1 MDLQRLTAT
10 EARVASLVAGGHTN
24 REIARDL
31 ALSQRTLARHLADV
45 YRKLGVS
52 SRTEVA
58 VLFGAS
64 ATHGTEQGTT

>member
-1 MDLQRLTAT
+1 MEVQRLTAT
-10 EARVASLVAGGHTN
+10 EARVAGLVAGGHTN
-24 REIARDL
+24 REIAREL

-64 ATHGTEQGTT
+64 ATRGIEERTT